1 VIVFYTDG
9 LVESVNAENER
20 YPMQDMEKILQ
31 GSRRKSAK
39 TVSTSIIDSLKK
51 FTGTVPQGDDI
62 TVLVVKI
69 L

>member
-1 VIVFYTDG
+1 V
-9 LVESVNAENER
+9 
-20 YPMQDMEKILQ
+20 
-31 GSRRKSAK
+31 SAA
-39 TVSTSIIDSLKK
+39 IIDSLKK